1 MADIERK
8 EVLYCEVCTLPPEF
22 CEFGTTL
29 EKCKQWLQKE
39 HPEEFEKLYSTG
51 EGIEEKMGK
60 ATLDDKPA
68 EEEKKPVKSK
78 NLSKAEKELQ
88 KKQNAKVF
96 IERVERNKRKCVTS
110 VLGLEVFDIDLKKA
124 AKIFANRFACGS
136 SVAKNKQG
144 LDEIVVQ
151 GDFSEEIRDLILENW
166 SVVPENNIEFVEKKK
181 KKATPA

>member
-1 MADIERK
+1 MADVIRK
-8 EVLYCEVCTLPPEF
+8 EVLYCGVCTLPPEF

-29 EKCKQWLQKE
+29 EKCKQWLQSG
-39 HPEEFEKLYSTG
+39 HPEEYEKLYSASAD
-51 EGIEEKMGK
+51 IEEKLGQ
-60 ATLDDKPA
+60 TSLDDKA
-68 EEEKKPVKSK
+68 TEGEEKKPVKSK

-96 IERVERNKRKCVTS
+96 IERVERNKRKFITT

-124 AKIFANRFACGS
+124 AKMLANRFACGS

-166 SVVPENNIEFVEKKK
+166 SVVSYTCHLN
-181 KKATPA
+181 